1 MPVHGILQECAKVCA
16 KKTKVGYIK
25 SLHQF
30 FTFPLFNTSSLN
42 SVLCRVNL
50 VYSDSITGILVNF
63 IVKNWE
69 YTVVIC
75 WLHNFLNI
83 QNTLSTDFGN
93 FEYSKKKN
101 RRKLYL
107 IRQIRMRFKRILT
120 YQHELSKFCN
130 TSWL

>member
-63 IVKNWE
+63 IVRIE
-69 YTVVIC
+69 
-75 WLHNFLNI
+75 
-83 QNTLSTDFGN
+83 NTLSLFFGYTV
-93 FEYSKKKN
+93 F
-101 RRKLYL
+101 
-107 IRQIRMRFKRILT
+107 
-120 YQHELSKFCN
+120 
-130 TSWL
+130 